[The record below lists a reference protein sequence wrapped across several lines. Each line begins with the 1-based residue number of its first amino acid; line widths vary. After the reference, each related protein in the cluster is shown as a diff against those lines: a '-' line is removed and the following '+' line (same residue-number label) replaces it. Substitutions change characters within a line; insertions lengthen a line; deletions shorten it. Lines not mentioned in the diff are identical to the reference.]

1 MRDYLSSGLL
11 HGGERV
17 QGMCEWVFPV
27 LQRGHLHRL
36 GGWESGQHSMG
47 AIPAIMDSHN
57 LGRSGPADH
66 VSQEMSD
73 QPQNGSGGVDDA
85 AAAV

>member
-1 MRDYLSSGLL
+1 
-11 HGGERV
+11 
-17 QGMCEWVFPV
+17 
-27 LQRGHLHRL
+27 
-36 GGWESGQHSMG
+36 MG

-85 AAAV
+85 AAAVWGHGGVDRERGWSKGGEEEENQEKEHRPTGRLASY